1 MRASQA
7 FRGRRALVTGGSSGI
22 GRAIALRLARHG
34 AHVAILARGEAALA
48 AVLSELEAIP
58 QSEPRTFSAV
68 ACDVSDADRCRA
80 AVDAAIGALGG
91 LDLVVNNAGVAHA
104 ERFEDTP
111 LDVFRRL
118 LEVNFLGAVHATR
131 AALPTLR
138 AQGRGHVA
146 NVSSLA
152 GLVAIYGYAAY
163 APSKFA
169 LTAFSEVLRQE
180 LRPHGIGVSVC
191 FPPDTDTPQLAAENR
206 TKPAETRALAGN
218 AALLAPGTV
227 ADALLEGV
235 ARGRFWII
243 PGRSARLLA
252 WASRVAPG
260 LARTIVDREIRAAG
274 RHAGDR

>member
-1 MRASQA
+1 MRASDA

-22 GRAIALRLARHG
+22 GRAIALQLARSG

-48 AVLSELEAIP
+48 GVRAELEAVP
-58 QSEPRTFSAV
+58 RSDPRTFCAV
-68 ACDVSDADRCRA
+68 PCDVADPAQCGA

-104 ERFEDTP
+104 ERFADTP
-111 LDVFRRL
+111 LDVFRRM
-118 LEVNFLGAVHATR
+118 LEVNFLGTVHVTR

-138 AQGRGHVA
+138 AQRRGHVA

-152 GLVAIYGYAAY
+152 GLIAIYGYAAY

-169 LTAFSEVLRQE
+169 VTAFSEVLRQE

-206 TKPAETRALAGN
+206 TKPPETRALAGN
-218 AALLAPGTV
+218 AALLAPETV
-227 ADALLEGV
+227 AAALLEGV
-235 ARGRFWII
+235 ARGRFWIV
-243 PGRSARLLA
+243 PGRSARLVA

-260 LARTIVDREIRAAG
+260 LARAIVDREIRVAG
-274 RHAGDR
+274 RHVGAG